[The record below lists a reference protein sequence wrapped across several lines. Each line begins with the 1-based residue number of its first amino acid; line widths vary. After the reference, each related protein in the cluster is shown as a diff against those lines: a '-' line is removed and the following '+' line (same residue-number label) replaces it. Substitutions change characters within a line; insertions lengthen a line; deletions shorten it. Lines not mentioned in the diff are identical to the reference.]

1 LAAQNEAELA
11 LILGTDN
18 TQAGQVE
25 ATKLALRTG
34 NQFIFHAIVK
44 VATPREISVYPVL
57 AKVHT
62 IVKAQLPTVGAQELL
77 KSAGAVSNAA
87 LTRLSSALPV
97 GTLISVLKGNL
108 PSVATLAE
116 FYSAYSSAISMGQQV
131 IRFSLELLTS
141 DIGSFSAFVTF
152 IVTFFAALGLIVSQL
167 FELVSSGTKLALRL
181 GPMYQAH
188 VLRINLTVALE
199 TSLSNFASA
208 VETWFKVPAVGRPP
222 QLVAAV
228 DKLREAHEA
237 MELTQQFDMST
248 YGFGPAPAMWA
259 TSASAGHFQPALTPA
274 SQTGPYPTPLLYSGP
289 TSMPFQGAYSGQLP
303 HPTRDLYLHHTRGLS
318 KAGC

>member
-1 LAAQNEAELA
+1 LDRATLSALLNPLRNFEYVFRNEMSDLTGTVSDAPALERIRLISLEVQKEKSLSGARGHLHDAGASSPSSGAGAREVNVLAAQNEAELA

-44 VATPREISVYPVL
+44 VATPSEISVYPVL

-62 IVKAQLPTVGAQELL
+62 VVKAQLPTVGAQELL

-131 IRFSLELLTS
+131 IRFSPEFRKWHRQLFNLCDVHCYILR
-141 DIGSFSAFVTF
+141 GSRPHCV
-152 IVTFFAALGLIVSQL
+152 AAL
-167 FELVSSGTKLALRL
+167 
-181 GPMYQAH
+181 
-188 VLRINLTVALE
+188 
-199 TSLSNFASA
+199 
-208 VETWFKVPAVGRPP
+208 
-222 QLVAAV
+222 
-228 DKLREAHEA
+228 
-237 MELTQQFDMST
+237 
-248 YGFGPAPAMWA
+248 
-259 TSASAGHFQPALTPA
+259 
-274 SQTGPYPTPLLYSGP
+274 
-289 TSMPFQGAYSGQLP
+289 
-303 HPTRDLYLHHTRGLS
+303 
-318 KAGC
+318 